1 MGEGCEGGE
10 GVKVVCV
17 EELEVLYTKVP
28 IPIELPLILS
38 LAFVVALLLI
48 YFRLK
53 RREGLLKKA

>member
-1 MGEGCEGGE
+1 VKEGR
-10 GVKVVCV
+10 VKVVCV